1 MYGTTMI
8 ATLAPG
14 VGVDKVRA
22 EIDLWEKEHH
32 PVGYQASHVLI
43 GDDGHTIVNVAIFDS
58 KESYQALADNPAQDA
73 WWQKHYAP
81 LLDGEPRWIDG
92 RWIS

>member
-8 ATLAPG
+8 ATLAA
-14 VGVDKVRA
+14 GVDAAKVRT
-22 EIDLWEKEHH
+22 EVELWEKEHH
-32 PVGYQASHVLI
+32 PVGYRSSHVLI
-43 GDDGHTIVNVAIFDS
+43 GDDGRTIVNVAIFDS

-81 LLDGEPRWIDG
+81 LLEGEPRWIDG